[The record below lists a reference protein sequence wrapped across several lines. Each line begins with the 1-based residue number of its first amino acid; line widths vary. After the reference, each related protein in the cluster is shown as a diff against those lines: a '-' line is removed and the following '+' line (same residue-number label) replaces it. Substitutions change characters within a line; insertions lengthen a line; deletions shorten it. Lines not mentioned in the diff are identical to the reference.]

1 MSSAQHALHGPGPQ
15 APLKV
20 VRRRSRRLI
29 KRTSTRRVAP
39 LAILAV
45 ILSGA
50 IVFGILLEQ
59 VVLAQSAFR
68 LSSLTRETQ
77 RAQAKNGEL
86 LLEVARLG
94 SPGRIE
100 RYARTRLGMVDPSN
114 VEYIVARVHTAGETA
129 LAGSAPVA
137 DSAPSGPAV
146 AGAISGA
153 TP

>member
-1 MSSAQHALHGPGPQ
+1 MSSAQHVLRGPGQQ
-15 APLKV
+15 APLRV
-20 VRRRSRRLI
+20 VRRRSRGLI

-39 LAILAV
+39 LALLAL

-68 LSSLTRETQ
+68 LSSLSKETQ
-77 RAQAKNGEL
+77 RAQAKNGRL
-86 LLEVARLG
+86 LLQVARLG

-114 VEYIVARVHTAGETA
+114 LEYIVARVHTTGGAA

-146 AGAISGA
+146 AGPISGA
-153 TP
+153 PP